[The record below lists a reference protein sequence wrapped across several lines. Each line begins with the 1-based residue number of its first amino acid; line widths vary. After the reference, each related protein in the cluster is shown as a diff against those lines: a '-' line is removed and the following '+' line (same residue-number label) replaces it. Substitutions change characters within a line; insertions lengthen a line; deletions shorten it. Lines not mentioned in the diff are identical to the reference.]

1 METINVNKLL
11 DKLSDKQKQLLKDT
25 IINGFWGTCDSEFIN
40 EEGTI
45 IVSNCNGYVVNS
57 AKEAGHF
64 NGRQVSAMFRSIYSK
79 LCSNR
84 GMGNFLS
91 HISNYWGNGSGD
103 ALFIKRDYVIAFER
117 WAREQ

>member
-11 DKLSDKQKQLLKDT
+11 DKLSVKQKQLLKDT

-91 HISNYWGNGSGD
+91 HISNYWGTGSGD
-103 ALFIKRDYVIAFER
+103 ALFIKKDYVIDFER
-117 WAREQ
+117 WARE

>member
-45 IVSNCNGYVVNS
+45 IVSNCNGYVLNS

-64 NGRQVSAMFRSIYSK
+64 NGRQVSAMLRSIYSK

-91 HISNYWGNGSGD
+91 HISNYWGTGSGD
-103 ALFIKRDYVIAFER
+103 ALFIKKDYVIDFER
-117 WAREQ
+117 WARE

>member
-45 IVSNCNGYVVNS
+45 IVSNRNGYVVNT
-57 AKEAGHF
+57 AKEAGHY

-91 HISNYWGNGSGD
+91 HISNYWGTGSGD
-103 ALFIKRDYVIAFER
+103 ALFIKKDYVIDFER
-117 WAREQ
+117 WARE

>member
-91 HISNYWGNGSGD
+91 HISNYWGTGSGD